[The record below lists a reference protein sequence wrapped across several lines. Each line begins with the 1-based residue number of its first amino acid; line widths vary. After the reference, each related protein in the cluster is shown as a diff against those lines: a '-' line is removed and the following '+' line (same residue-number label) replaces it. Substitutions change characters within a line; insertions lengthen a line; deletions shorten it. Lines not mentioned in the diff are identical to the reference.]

1 MTAGRECK
9 ISMMSGTVDM
19 NSEKLSG
26 KPFFRIGEVSAITKV
41 SISDLRMWE
50 AEFGGI
56 RPKLT
61 SSGLRLYRKNDI
73 ERILEIRHLVY
84 EQKLGFQ
91 DVRQILPVSEV
102 REEKMQGVIEEI
114 REELR
119 EELLKIREL
128 LMPS

>member
-1 MTAGRECK
+1 
-9 ISMMSGTVDM
+9 MMSGTVDM

-61 SSGLRLYRKNDI
+61 SSGLRLYRKSDI

-84 EQKLGFQ
+84 EQKLSFQ
-91 DVRQILPVSEV
+91 DVRQILPVTEV
-102 REEKMQGVIEEI
+102 IEQETRGVIEKI
-114 REELR
+114 REEIR

-128 LMPS
+128 LTPS

>member
-61 SSGLRLYRKNDI
+61 SSGLRLYRKSDI

-84 EQKLGFQ
+84 EQKLSFQ

-102 REEKMQGVIEEI
+102 REEKMQGVIEE
-114 REELR
+114 LR

>member
-61 SSGLRLYRKNDI
+61 SSGLRLYRKSDI

-84 EQKLGFQ
+84 EQKLSFQ

-102 REEKMQGVIEEI
+102 REEKMQGVIEEL
-114 REELR
+114 REEIR

-128 LMPS
+128 LTPS

>member
-1 MTAGRECK
+1 
-9 ISMMSGTVDM
+9 MMSGTVDM

-61 SSGLRLYRKNDI
+61 SSGLRLYRKSDI

-84 EQKLGFQ
+84 EQKLSFQ

-102 REEKMQGVIEEI
+102 REEKMQGVIEEL
-114 REELR
+114 REEIR

>member
-61 SSGLRLYRKNDI
+61 SSGLRLYRKSDI

-84 EQKLGFQ
+84 EQKLSFQ

>member
-61 SSGLRLYRKNDI
+61 SSGLRLYRKSDI

-84 EQKLGFQ
+84 EQKLSFQ

-128 LMPS
+128 LTPS